1 MGVYDDA
8 KSNPL
13 MIALVAI
20 SCFGSGWGMTELL
33 MKRSG
38 QERVTAGSYILLK
51 DLQVQY
57 ILRSEVQRSIL
68 EREVLAKQVE
78 SLQDKL
84 GKIELQLS
92 MPIRPAPPEALPTRE
107 MLADRTQAAQLPR
120 DRAKSAGGQVTSESD
135 TQVIRDESPSGTSGP
150 SGLGRKGLVF
160 DPPSNVRMTP
170 NGKISCWVNEPI
182 EVSISGQINGSGG
195 LWYYTDYCDGKRG
208 VIHHTQIKLR

>member
-57 ILRSEVQRSIL
+57 VLRSEVQRSIL

-78 SLQDKL
+78 SLKDKL
-84 GKIELQLS
+84 DKIELELS
-92 MPIRPAPPEALPTRE
+92 MPIRPVPTEAFPTAETAADSTQTTHLPVD
-107 MLADRTQAAQLPR
+107 LV
-120 DRAKSAGGQVTSESD
+120 K
-135 TQVIRDESPSGTSGP
+135 TSGP
-150 SGLGRKGLVF
+150 AASEAYIQVNHDESLSGPNRPSGPGRKGLVF
-160 DPPSNVRMTP
+160 DPPSIVRTTP
-170 NGKISCWVNEPI
+170 NGKISCWVNDPI

-208 VIHHTQIKLR
+208 VIHHTQVKLR